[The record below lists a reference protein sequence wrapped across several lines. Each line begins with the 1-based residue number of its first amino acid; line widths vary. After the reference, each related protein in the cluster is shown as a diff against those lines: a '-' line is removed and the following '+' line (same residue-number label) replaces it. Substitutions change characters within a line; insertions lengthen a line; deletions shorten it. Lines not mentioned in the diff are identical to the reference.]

1 MLIGSSTG
9 IGIQRQMG
17 SISSGLRKNFE
28 RLSSGR
34 RINRASDDA
43 AGLAIAERLSAMVSG
58 LSQADRNVADGVSLA
73 NVADGAMSSQGD
85 SLIRM
90 RELAVQSANGTLS
103 DSDRQALNSEFN
115 ALRDEVD
122 RVSNTTEFNGTPLLQ
137 GNSIDM
143 QAGTDGTANSR
154 ITIDTADTS
163 AANLNIVGLDI
174 GTQGGAQTSIADIDA
189 AIDQVNSSRGDIGA
203 TVNRLDAARNNI
215 STEIENTT
223 ASLSRIQD
231 LDVASESSDL
241 ANNNVLMRAAL
252 ATMGHANNMKG
263 MLVSKLL

>member
-9 IGIQRQMG
+9 IGIQRSMG
-17 SISSGLRKNFE
+17 SIGSGLRKNFE
-28 RLSSGR
+28 RLSSGK

-43 AGLAIAERLSAMVSG
+43 AGLAIAEKLSAMVSG
-58 LSQADRNVADGVSLA
+58 LSQADRNLADGVSLA

-85 SLIRM
+85 ALIRM
-90 RELAVQSANGTLS
+90 RELAVQSANGTLN
-103 DSDRQALNSEFN
+103 DTDRQALNSEFN

-122 RVSNTTEFNGTPLLQ
+122 RVASTTEFNGTPLLQ
-137 GNSIDM
+137 GNSINM
-143 QAGTDGTANSR
+143 QAGTDGGANSQ
-154 ITIDTADTS
+154 IAINTADTS
-163 AANLNIVGLDI
+163 AANLNINGLNI
-174 GTQGGAQTSIADIDA
+174 GTQGGAQSSLADIDA
-189 AIDQVNSSRGDIGA
+189 AIEQVNSSRGDVGA
-203 TVNRLDAARNNI
+203 TVNRLDAARSNI

-231 LDVASESSDL
+231 LDVARESSDM

-252 ATMGHANNMKG
+252 ATMGQANTMKG